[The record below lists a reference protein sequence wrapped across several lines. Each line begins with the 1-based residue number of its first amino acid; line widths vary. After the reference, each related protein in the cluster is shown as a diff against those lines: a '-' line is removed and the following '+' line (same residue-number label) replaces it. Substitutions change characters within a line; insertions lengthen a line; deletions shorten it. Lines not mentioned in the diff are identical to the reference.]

1 MTNYEFDVEY
11 DKLKK
16 VHPRFY
22 NKGDNRRV
30 IFNAVQG
37 MGLKWFK
44 EVVQKVIANPTIKIS
59 IVQEVANYKAMQR
72 RVQEARQIMYEDE
85 RRDPNAHTGL
95 KDYLNG
101 VGATSA
107 VDAISKH
114 PKVEDQ
120 GEEIT

>member
-1 MTNYEFDVEY
+1 MTIYEFDLQY

-22 NKGDNRRV
+22 NKPVNRDA
-30 IFNAVQG
+30 IFRAVQP

-44 EVVQKVIANPTIKIS
+44 EVVQKVQANPTIKIS

-120 GEEIT
+120 GEKEC